1 MKRTSLT
8 ILLAAILFTLAFGM
22 TLYPAVSN
30 YVNQKYASE
39 IVTSY
44 EGIVEQSD
52 NSALRQEWEKAN
64 SYNATLVPVTA
75 EQDAFSQE
83 AIQAAAAD
91 YSQLLN
97 ITGNGIMG
105 YVEIPA
111 ISVRLPIYHG
121 TDADVLERGV
131 GHLLGSSLPV
141 GGSSTHTVL
150 TGHSGMAA
158 NKMFTDLEQLKTG
171 DVFYLHI
178 LDETLAYQVSEMDT
192 VLPHETDL
200 LGIVQEADLCTLVT
214 CTPYGVNSH
223 RLLVHAHRIPYEEAA
238 EIVQSTP
245 VEDLPKSSWEKK
257 YMEGMIYGTIA
268 ALMLGGIGVT
278 ALYVLRGRYQGKY
291 CSNRPCKQTW
301 GYQGKFLQEKRPR
314 EKQKRVHH
322 RIAYRFVL
330 GMLILL
336 FLIGGFVASYP
347 YWNGFLIDREI
358 EDTAIE
364 FLTNAE
370 QSAQEPSIDVPPAE
384 QPTKLERIYS
394 DLWEDMVDY
403 NRRISMEKQAGLSCA
418 YDYQKPSFLLSRYGL
433 DSEVFGVISI
443 PAMELEMPIYL
454 GATEGNMA
462 LGAAHMTET
471 SLPIGGENTN
481 TVIAAHRGYNG
492 ASYFRYI
499 EKLQVGD
506 LVSIRNLWETLNYRV
521 TSIKIID
528 PHDVE
533 EILIQPGREML
544 TLLTC
549 HPYASGG
556 KQRYVVY
563 CDRV

>member
-1 MKRTSLT
+1 MRNKRIT
-8 ILLAAILFTLAFGM
+8 ILIAILLLFLSLAM
-22 TLYPAVSN
+22 TAYPAVCN

-44 EGIVEQSD
+44 EGIIEQSND
-52 NSALRQEWEKAN
+52 AALQQEWEKARW
-64 SYNATLVPVTA
+64 YNTTLIPGTA
-75 EQDAFSQE
+75 EEDAFGQE
-83 AIQAAAAD
+83 AIRTAATD

-97 ITGNGIMG
+97 VTGNGIMG
-105 YVEIPA
+105 YVEIPV

-141 GGSSTHTVL
+141 GGSSTHAIL
-150 TGHSGMAA
+150 TGHSGMAE
-158 NKMFTDLEQLKTG
+158 NKMFTDLEQLKAG
-171 DVFYLHI
+171 DVFYLHV
-178 LDETLAYQVSEMDT
+178 LDETLAYQVSEVNT
-192 VLPHETDL
+192 VEPHETEL
-200 LGIVQEADLCTLVT
+200 LNIVLGADLCTLVT

-223 RLLVHAHRIPYEEAA
+223 RLLVRGSRIPYEEAEAIVESIPA
-238 EIVQSTP
+238 E
-245 VEDLPKSSWEKK
+245 ELPKSSWEEK
-257 YMEGMIYGTIA
+257 YIEGMLYGTIGA
-268 ALMLGGIGVT
+268 ILLGIFGMT
-278 ALYVLRGRYQGKY
+278 ALHFLCGRYHGKY
-291 CSNRPCKQTW
+291 CSNRRSKSTP
-301 GYQGKFLQEKRPR
+301 GYQGKFLREQQTGKKR
-314 EKQKRVHH
+314 KRMRHPF
-322 RIAYRFVL
+322 IYRYVI
-330 GMLILL
+330 GVLILL
-336 FLIGGFVASYP
+336 FLFGAAVAGYP
-347 YWNGFLIDREI
+347 YWHGFWVDRSI
-358 EDTAIE
+358 ADTASA
-364 FLTNAE
+364 FLVNSVQPATESTTVTE
-370 QSAQEPSIDVPPAE
+370 QPAE
-384 QPTKLERIYS
+384 PERIYAE
-394 DLWEDMVDY
+394 LWADMVDY
-403 NRRISMEKQAGLSCA
+403 NRRISMEKQVGLSCA

-454 GATEGNMA
+454 GATEANMA

-506 LVSIRNLWETLNYRV
+506 LVSIQNLWETLNYRV
-521 TSIKIID
+521 SDIKIID
-528 PHDVE
+528 PQDVE
-533 EILIQPGREML
+533 QILIQPGREML

>member
-30 YVNQKYASE
+30 YVNQRYASE

-200 LGIVQEADLCTLVT
+200 LGVVQEADLCTLVT

-223 RLLVHAHRIPYEEAA
+223 RLLVHAHRIPYHDVDFMQGRNGPKLKIDYTQYNFVYEPCRLALIDSRIFGIPFEGYDYYQDGVGGMKGVIAKAITLFHQSGADMNRACLATYLA
-238 EIVQSTP
+238 ESMFAP
-245 VEDLPKSSWEKK
+245 S
-257 YMEGMIYGTIA
+257 
-268 ALMLGGIGVT
+268 
-278 ALYVLRGRYQGKY
+278 
-291 CSNRPCKQTW
+291 
-301 GYQGKFLQEKRPR
+301 
-314 EKQKRVHH
+314 
-322 RIAYRFVL
+322 
-330 GMLILL
+330 ILL
-336 FLIGGFVASYP
+336 QDYITFEEISDYEIKATITYGGQMASGVFSFNKDYEMVSFTTNDRAVIGMDG
-347 YWNGFLIDREI
+347 
-358 EDTAIE
+358 
-364 FLTNAE
+364 
-370 QSAQEPSIDVPPAE
+370 
-384 QPTKLERIYS
+384 
-394 DLWEDMVDY
+394 
-403 NRRISMEKQAGLSCA
+403 
-418 YDYQKPSFLLSRYGL
+418 
-433 DSEVFGVISI
+433 
-443 PAMELEMPIYL
+443 AMEYIQWS
-454 GATEGNMA
+454 A
-462 LGAAHMTET
+462 LC
-471 SLPIGGENTN
+471 GEYT
-481 TVIAAHRGYNG
+481 
-492 ASYFRYI
+492 ASPDGILHPTRLQAVWNYPDGDFVYFDGI
-499 EKLQVGD
+499 I
-506 LVSIRNLWETLNYRV
+506 S
-521 TSIKIID
+521 KI
-528 PHDVE
+528 
-533 EILIQPGREML
+533 LR
-544 TLLTC
+544 
-549 HPYASGG
+549 SS
-556 KQRYVVY
+556 
-563 CDRV
+563 